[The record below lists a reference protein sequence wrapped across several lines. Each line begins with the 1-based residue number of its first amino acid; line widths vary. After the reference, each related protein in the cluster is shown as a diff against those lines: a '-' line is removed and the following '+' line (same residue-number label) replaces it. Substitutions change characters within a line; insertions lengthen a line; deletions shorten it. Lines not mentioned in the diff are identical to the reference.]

1 MPILDF
7 DLNDLLKYDP
17 LEEDLDIKDDL
28 SVEEIEGPLVN
39 DSKS

>member
-7 DLNDLLKYDP
+7 DLDDLLKDDP